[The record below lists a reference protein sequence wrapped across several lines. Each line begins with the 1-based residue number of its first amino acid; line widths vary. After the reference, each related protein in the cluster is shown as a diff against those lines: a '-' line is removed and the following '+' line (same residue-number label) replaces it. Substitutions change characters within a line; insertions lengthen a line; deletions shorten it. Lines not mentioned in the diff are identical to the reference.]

1 MFDIITI
8 GTATKDIFL
17 KSKKIKVRD
26 DIRFIS
32 GKSMAFEAGSKVE
45 IDEVIT
51 TIGGGA
57 TNSATTF
64 VRLGLKTATYLN
76 IGKDLAGREIKHFLK
91 KERIR
96 TSFIVEEKKYLTS
109 SSIILLEPQGER
121 VVFVHRGAVIK
132 SYQLRIKSLN
142 AKWIYLSS
150 VNGNLKVLEK
160 IASYV
165 REKNI
170 KLAFNPGS
178 KEMKLGIRKL
188 FPILNVTTI
197 LILNRGEAS
206 DLMDLPYKSG
216 KTIVR
221 QACKLT
227 PGIEII
233 TDGKNGADVVYEGE
247 LYSIGIYNWPL
258 IDRLGA
264 GDAFGS
270 GFVGAYIKYKN
281 IKKALQYA
289 AANASS
295 VVTKIGTKAGIIRNF
310 PKEPLKVKIKEI

>member
-1 MFDIITI
+1 MFDIIAI

-17 KSKKIKVRD
+17 QSKKIKVRD
-26 DIRFIS
+26 DIHFIS

-45 IDEVIT
+45 IDKIT
-51 TIGGGA
+51 TGIGGGA

-64 VRLGLKTATYLN
+64 ARLGLKTAACLSV
-76 IGKDLAGREIKHFLK
+76 GKDLAGTEVKHFLK
-91 KERIR
+91 KERIKIN
-96 TSFIVEEKKYLTS
+96 FITQEKKYLTS
-109 SSIILLEPQGER
+109 TSIILSEQQGER
-121 VVFVHRGAVIK
+121 IVLVHRGATIK
-132 SYQLRIKSLN
+132 SYQLRTKN
-142 AKWIYLSS
+142 MKTKWIYLSS

-178 KEMKLGIRKL
+178 KEMKLGLKKL

-197 LILNRGEAS
+197 LILNRAEAS
-206 DLMDLPYKSG
+206 DLMNLPYKSG

-233 TDGKNGADVVYEGE
+233 TDGKNGADVIYEGE
-247 LYSIGIYNWPL
+247 FYSIGVYDWPL
-258 IDRLGA
+258 VDRLGA

-270 GFVGAYIKYKN
+270 GFVSAYIRYRD

-295 VVTKIGTKAGIIRNF
+295 VVTKIGAKAGIIRNF
-310 PKEPLKVKIKEI
+310 PRELLKVKIETL

>member
-17 KSKKIKVRD
+17 RSKKIKVRD
-26 DIRFIS
+26 DIHFIS

-45 IDEVIT
+45 IDEIIT

-64 VRLGLKTATYLN
+64 SRLGFKTATCFN
-76 IGKDLAGREIKHFLK
+76 IGKDLVGREIKQFLK
-91 KERIR
+91 KERVKTR
-96 TSFIVEEKKYLTS
+96 FIINDKKRPTNLS
-109 SSIILLEPQGER
+109 VILLEPQGER

-132 SYQLRIKSLN
+132 SYQLRIRDLN
-142 AKWIYLSS
+142 TKWIYLSS
-150 VNGNLKVLEK
+150 VNGNLKMLGK
-160 IASYV
+160 IASYA

-178 KEMKLGIRKL
+178 KEIKLGLKKL
-188 FPILNVTTI
+188 FPILDITTI
-197 LILNRGEAS
+197 LILNRAEAS
-206 DLMDLPYKSG
+206 SLMNLPYKSG

-221 QACKLT
+221 QSCKLT

-233 TDGKNGADVVYEGE
+233 TDGQNGADVVYEGE
-247 LYSIGIYNWPL
+247 LYSIGIYDWPL

-270 GFVGAYIKYKN
+270 GFVGAYIKYKD

-295 VVTKIGTKAGIIRNF
+295 VVTKVGTKAGIIRNF

>member
-8 GTATKDIFL
+8 GTATKDTFL
-17 KSKKIKVRD
+17 RSKKIKVRD
-26 DIRFIS
+26 DIHFIS

-45 IDEVIT
+45 IDEIIT
-51 TIGGGA
+51 SIGGGA

-64 VRLGLKTATYLN
+64 ARSGLKTATCLN
-76 IGKDLAGREIKHFLK
+76 IGKDLAGREIKCFLK
-91 KERIR
+91 KERIKIN
-96 TSFIVEEKKYLTS
+96 FITEEKKYLTS
-109 SSIILLEPQGER
+109 ASIILLEQQGER
-121 VVFVHRGAVIK
+121 IVFVHRGAAIK
-132 SYQLRIKSLN
+132 SYQLKTKYLKT
-142 AKWIYLSS
+142 KWIYLSS
-150 VNGNLKVLEK
+150 VNGNLRVLKK

-206 DLMDLPYKSG
+206 DLMNLPYKSG

-233 TDGKNGADVVYEGE
+233 TDGKNGADVIYEGE
-247 LYSIGIYNWPL
+247 LYSIGIYDWPL

-270 GFVGAYIKYKN
+270 GFVSAYIKYRN

-295 VVTKIGTKAGIIRNF
+295 VVTKIGAKAGIIRNF
-310 PKEPLKVKIKEI
+310 PKEPLKIKVETL

>member
-8 GTATKDIFL
+8 GTATKDLFL
-17 KSKKIKVRD
+17 RSKKMKVRN
-26 DIRFIS
+26 DIHFIS

-45 IDEVIT
+45 IDEIIT

-57 TNSATTF
+57 TNCATTF
-64 VRLGLKTATYLN
+64 ARLGLKTATCFN
-76 IGKDLAGREIKHFLK
+76 IGKDLAGREIKRFLS
-91 KERIR
+91 KEKIKMR
-96 TSFIVEEKKYLTS
+96 FIVNNQNQPTNLS
-109 SSIILLEPQGER
+109 VILLEPQGER
-121 VVFVHRGAVIK
+121 VVFVHRGVAIK
-132 SYQLRIKSLN
+132 SYQLKINNLKT
-142 AKWIYLSS
+142 KWIYLSS
-150 VNGNLKVLEK
+150 VNGNLKLLEK
-160 IASYV
+160 IASYA

-170 KLAFNPGS
+170 KIAFNPGS
-178 KEMKLGIRKL
+178 KEIKLGLKKL
-188 FPILNVTTI
+188 FPMLDVTTI
-197 LILNRGEAS
+197 LILNRAEAS

-221 QACKLT
+221 QACNLT

-247 LYSIGIYNWPL
+247 LYSIGIYDWSL

-270 GFVGAYIKYKN
+270 GFVGAYIKYKD

-295 VVTKIGTKAGIIRNF
+295 VITKIGTKAGIIRNF
-310 PKEPLKVKIKEI
+310 PKKPLSVKIKKI